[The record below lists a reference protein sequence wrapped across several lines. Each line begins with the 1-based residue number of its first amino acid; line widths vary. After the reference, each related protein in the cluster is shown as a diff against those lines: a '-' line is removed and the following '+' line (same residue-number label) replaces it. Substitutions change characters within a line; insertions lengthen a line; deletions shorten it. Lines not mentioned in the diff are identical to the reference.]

1 MKSLF
6 LSASLALSVSAAGTA
21 TGPADAASLDSFKI
35 DPTATSVSGIS
46 GGAYMA
52 QQYHV
57 AYSSSVV
64 GIGIL
69 AGGPYYC
76 AKGNVATALTD
87 CTTPTALDPPDVNY
101 SIRVTE
107 EFAARAQID
116 NPGYM
121 ANARVWLFSGTKDTT
136 VYPIVVER
144 LFDYYRHYA
153 SPSNIVFERSIPAA
167 HSMVTDKYGHPCD
180 YVGNGDNP
188 NDIFINNCGYD
199 AAGNLLKHIYGP
211 LKARAKADA
220 PMKGSIVGF
229 DQGEFIDN
237 PASHSMNPTGYAYV
251 PADCDDGATC
261 RIHVVFHG
269 CRQFPA
275 RIGDKFYRNAGY
287 NEWADTN
294 RIIVLYPQAINSALP
309 PVYNPRGCWDWWGYD
324 DANYARQNGRQMLA
338 VKAMVDRLSAG
349 FNPVPPAAPSG
360 LSATTL
366 SDRSATLAWQ
376 PSAGPRL
383 MSYNVYYSSSP
394 TGPFVRAGS
403 TTQTKVT
410 VTGLASG
417 TTYHFRVRAE
427 NRRNAESADSNGA
440 SATTTGLPSAPDP
453 LMPVIAIAP

>member
-1 MKSLF
+1 MKSLY
-6 LSASLALSVSAAGTA
+6 LSLAVRLTIAIAGSVTIAANA
-21 TGPADAASLDSFKI
+21 TTLDSFKV
-35 DPTATSVSGIS
+35 DSSATSVSGIS

-76 AKGNVATALTD
+76 AKGNVGTALTD
-87 CTTPTALDPPDVNY
+87 CTTPTALNPPDVSY
-101 SIRVTE
+101 SIRVTD
-107 EFAARAQID
+107 EFASRAQID

-121 ANARVWLFSGTKDTT
+121 SNARVWLFSGSKDKT

-153 SPSNIVFERSIPAA
+153 SPSNIFFERSIPAA
-167 HSMVTDKYGHPCD
+167 HSMVTDRYGQPCD
-180 YVGNGDNP
+180 HVGDGNNP

-199 AAGNLLKHIYGP
+199 AAGNLLNHIYGA
-211 LKARAKADA
+211 LKPRANPDA
-220 PMKGSIVGF
+220 VLKGSIVEF
-229 DQGEFIDN
+229 DQGEFIGN

-251 PADCDDGATC
+251 PTDCDDGATC

-294 RIIVLYPQAINSALP
+294 RIIVLYPQAINSDLP

-324 DANYARQNGRQMLA
+324 DANYAKQSGRQMLA

-366 SDRSATLAWQ
+366 SDHSATLTWQ

-383 MSYNVYYSSSP
+383 MGYNVYYSSSA
-394 TGPFVRAGS
+394 TGLFVRAGS
-403 TTQTKVT
+403 TTQAKVT
-410 VTGLASG
+410 VSGLASG
-417 TTYHFRVRAE
+417 TKYYFRVRAE
-427 NRRNAESADSNGA
+427 NRRNAESVNSNVA
-440 SATTTGLPSAPDP
+440 SATTTGLPSVPDA
-453 LMPVIAIAP
+453 LLPVIAIAP